1 MEKLLYLV
9 GKKFSEFLSNKEV
22 NSVEGFI
29 KKRMGASEASK
40 EVIYKLGQGC
50 SEHEID
56 QLISESV
63 DGNFAKA
70 FVKEAKEFVH
80 KKDAKNVMITKPSL
94 IEKDYYKAF
103 LMLDDECAEM
113 SDHVTGQHIQ
123 GMVVIEAARQMML
136 SVTENYF
143 LTKEQQGKM
152 WVILNEINTTFLAF
166 LFPLEVE
173 IYYRAEIIKNS
184 NSRSKHR
191 AEVSFFQSGKLAAKI
206 NISFSVYEQEW
217 LARHEQKLAQEVIK
231 ECGKKYTENS
241 IQLQKKSAS

>member
-1 MEKLLYLV
+1 MVREHLMEKLLHLV
-9 GKKFSEFLSNKEV
+9 GKKFSQFLSNKEV
-22 NSVEGFI
+22 SSVEEFI
-29 KKRMGASEASK
+29 KKRMDTNEASK
-40 EVIYKLGQGC
+40 DVIYKLGQGC
-50 SEHEID
+50 SAYEINR
-56 QLISESV
+56 LMPESI
-63 DGNFAKA
+63 DANLAKT
-70 FVKEAKEFVH
+70 FVKETKEFVH
-80 KKDAKNVMITKPSL
+80 KKDEKNVMITKPCL

-103 LMLDDECAEM
+103 LMLDNECAEM
-113 SDHVTGQHIQ
+113 SDHITGQHIQ

-173 IYYRAEIIKNS
+173 IYYRAEVIKN
-184 NSRSKHR
+184 NDTKSKHK
-191 AEVSFFQSGKLAAKI
+191 AEVSFIQNEKLAAKI

-217 LARHEQKLAQEVIK
+217 LERHEQNLAQQAIK

-241 IQLQKKSAS
+241 I